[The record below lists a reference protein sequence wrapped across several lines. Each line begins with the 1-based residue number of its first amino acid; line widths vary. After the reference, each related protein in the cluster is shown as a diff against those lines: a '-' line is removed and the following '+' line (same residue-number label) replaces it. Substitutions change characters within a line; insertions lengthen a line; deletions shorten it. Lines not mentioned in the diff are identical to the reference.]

1 MAAEPPDV
9 DVEPALDRLIDT
21 GVVDEADDGALTTT
35 AAFEDTRRVYHDTYA
50 HMADEGF
57 HSTVADLFDIDRDE
71 VGAHIDA
78 TGMTRDELVAYLSVR
93 SFLDDPPEQE
103 TLAVMAGIV
112 VQIGPG
118 SPVPMA
124 VEELSDE
131 ECEQF
136 LADEPDAV
144 VTVWKHGCDPCEAM
158 KEDIDEIVASVPEG
172 VAIAGVD
179 GADVPAFRRAFDV
192 SVAPAVLLFRDG
204 QLRETFTGRKSPAA
218 LADAFEAVYR

>member
-1 MAAEPPDV
+1 MAAAPPDV
-9 DVEPALDRLIDT
+9 DVESALDRLIEH
-21 GVVDEADDGALTTT
+21 GVVDEADEGALSTTSG
-35 AAFEDTRRVYHDTYA
+35 FEDTRCVYHDTYA

-71 VGAHIDA
+71 VGEHIDA

-118 SPVPMA
+118 SPVPIA
-124 VEELSDE
+124 VDELTDE
-131 ECEQF
+131 DYEAF

-158 KEDIDEIVASVPEG
+158 KEDFDEILAAVPDG
-172 VAIAGVD
+172 VAVAGVD
-179 GADVPAFRRAFDV
+179 GAEVPAFRRAFDV
-192 SVAPAVLLFRDG
+192 SVAPAVLLFRG
-204 QLRETFTGRKSPAA
+204 GELRETLTGRQSPGA
-218 LADAFEAVYR
+218 LADAFKSVYR

>member
-1 MAAEPPDV
+1 MATASPDV
-9 DVEPALDRLIDT
+9 DVESALDTLIDA

-35 AAFEDTRRVYHDTYA
+35 SAFEDTRRVYHDTYA

-93 SFLDDPPEQE
+93 SFLDDPPEQG

-131 ECEQF
+131 DYEAF
-136 LADEPDAV
+136 LDDEPDAL

-158 KEDIDEIVASVPEG
+158 KEDLDEILAAVPDG
-172 VAIAGVD
+172 VAVAGVD

-204 QLRETFTGRKSPAA
+204 DLQKTLTGRTSPSA
-218 LADAFEAVYR
+218 LADAFESVYR